1 LTAVETKQSPALSQL
16 QDLQQQ
22 LRDVIRRRGRS
33 SASRQT
39 GTEARDEIAEL
50 LLKIQKIQEQH
61 CL

>member
-1 LTAVETKQSPALSQL
+1 MTEIETKQSPALSQL

-22 LRDVIRRRGRS
+22 LRDAIRRRGRS

-39 GTEARDEIAEL
+39 GTEGKDEIAEL